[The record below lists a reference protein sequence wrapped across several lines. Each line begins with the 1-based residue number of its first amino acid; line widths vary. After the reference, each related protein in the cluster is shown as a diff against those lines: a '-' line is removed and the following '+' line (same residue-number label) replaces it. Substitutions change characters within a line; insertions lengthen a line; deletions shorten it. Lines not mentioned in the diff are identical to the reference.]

1 MWEII
6 RKICLSKPFMIIA
19 FVLLQAVS
27 IKVIKDKDNKIASL
41 SNNVE
46 SYVNVINGNKLHNNT
61 LQLSVADLKASND
74 SLIKQAELYRKKLKV
89 QQKGLKQVS
98 AVSVEVKEH
107 VQKVIPNN
115 PIDKPIINFK
125 DTLRINDLT
134 TVIVNKQDSLLSVK
148 LHISTDM
155 FLYISKTRVYRNRYS
170 NFISR
175 LFHFDFKK
183 DTRNEYKITASN
195 PIIKIKDIRVIDIK

>member
-6 RKICLSKPFMIIA
+6 RKIVLSKPFIIIA
-19 FVLLQAVS
+19 FVLLQMVS
-27 IKVIKDKDNKIASL
+27 MRVIKKKDNQIANL

-46 SYVNVINGNKLHNNT
+46 SYVGVINGNKLHNNT
-61 LQLSVADLKASND
+61 LQLSVADLRTSND
-74 SLIKQAELYRKKLKV
+74 SLIKQAESYRKKLKV
-89 QQKGLKQVS
+89 AQKGLKQVS
-98 AVSVEVKEH
+98 AVSIEVDEQ
-107 VQKVIPNN
+107 VSKVIPKVSV
-115 PIDKPIINFK
+115 DKPIINFK
-125 DTLRINDLT
+125 DTLYINNLT
-134 TVIVNKQDSLLSVK
+134 SVVVDKRDSILSVK

-155 FLYISKTRVYRNRYS
+155 FLYVAKTRVYRNTYS

>member
-61 LQLSVADLKASND
+61 LQLSVADLRTSND
-74 SLIKQAELYRKKLKV
+74 SLIKQAEQYRKKLKV
-89 QQKGLKQVS
+89 AQKGLKQVS
-98 AVSVEVKEH
+98 AVSIEVKEH

-115 PIDKPIINFK
+115 PVDKPIINFK

>member
-89 QQKGLKQVS
+89 QQKGLEQVS

-115 PIDKPIINFK
+115 PVGKPIINFK

-183 DTRNEYKITASN
+183 DTRNEYKIAASN
-195 PIIKIKDIRVIDIK
+195 PIIKIKDIRVVDIK